1 MERYSLI
8 LVTDVTKPIRRFD
21 IARRTLVRAAQ
32 AAGLFALLL
41 TFGMVD
47 YVRVRMD
54 HNELVRLRAE
64 TTEQRARI
72 ATFDSTVSDVQSRLS
87 RLAEFERKVRTIA
100 NLPGQAATGGEDIE
114 QVGGDDGGDLGA
126 ASEDSGAPAS
136 GGPDDEELVPA
147 PALGSAVP
155 RSGAAPPAAARAPG
169 GDRVSLL
176 RVEAERLGHVAAGQE
191 LSLGELVAQL
201 EDKHQH
207 LISSPAIWPAK
218 GWLTSRWGPR
228 ISPFTGLRQFHSGID
243 IAGAMGTDVIA
254 PAHGRVTFVGDKG
267 PLGKTIVIDHG
278 YGVRTHFGHN
288 SGVTVRVGQE
298 VERGEVI
305 AKLGSTGRSTGP
317 HLHYAVEVNGKSKN
331 PLDFIF
337 D

>member
-8 LVTDVTKPIRRFD
+8 VMTDVTKPIRRFD
-21 IARRTLVRAAQ
+21 VARRTLVRGAQ
-32 AAGLFALLL
+32 AAGLLAVLL
-41 TFGMVD
+41 TFGLVD

-54 HNELVRLRAE
+54 HAELVRLRVE
-64 TTEQRARI
+64 TLEQRTRI
-72 ATFDSTVSDVQSRLS
+72 AAFDSTVSEVESRLA

-100 NLPGQAATGGEDIE
+100 NLPGQAAAGGEDVE
-114 QVGGDDGGDLGA
+114 KVGADAGGDLDA
-126 ASEDSGAPAS
+126 ADAAA
-136 GGPDDEELVPA
+136 GGPDDEDLVAEPA
-147 PALGSAVP
+147 VGSAVP
-155 RSGAAPPAAARAPG
+155 RLHEVGVPAASVAPG

-191 LSLGELVAQL
+191 LSLGGLIAQL
-201 EDKHQH
+201 EDKHHH
-207 LISSPAIWPAK
+207 LVSSPAIWPAK
-218 GWLTSRWGPR
+218 GWLTSRFGPR

-254 PAHGRVTFVGDKG
+254 PARGRVIFVGSKG
-267 PLGKTIVIDHG
+267 PLGNTIEIDHG

-288 SGVTVRVGQE
+288 SAVAVRVGQE
-298 VERGEVI
+298 VERGQVI

-317 HLHYAVEVNGKSKN
+317 HLHYSVEVNGKAMN

>member
-21 IARRTLVRAAQ
+21 VARRTLVRGAQ
-32 AAGLFALLL
+32 AAGLLALLL
-41 TFGMVD
+41 TFGLVD
-47 YVRVRMD
+47 YVRVRID
-54 HNELVRLRAE
+54 NAELARLRVE
-64 TTEQRARI
+64 TVEQRARI
-72 ATFDSTVSDVQSRLS
+72 ATFDSTVSEVESRLA

-100 NLPGQAATGGEDIE
+100 NLPGQAAAGGEDVE
-114 QVGGDDGGDLGA
+114 KVGADAGGDLDA
-126 ASEDSGAPAS
+126 AA
-136 GGPDDEELVPA
+136 GGPDDEELMAEPAVGSPVPRLREAGA
-147 PALGSAVP
+147 PAA
-155 RSGAAPPAAARAPG
+155 SGAPG

-176 RVEAERLGHVAAGQE
+176 RIEAERLGHVAAGQE
-191 LSLGELVAQL
+191 LSLGELIAQL
-201 EDKHQH
+201 EDKHHH
-207 LISSPAIWPAK
+207 LVSSPAIWPTK
-218 GWLTSRWGPR
+218 GWLTSRFGAR

-254 PAHGRVTFVGDKG
+254 PARGRVSFVGSKG
-267 PLGKTIVIDHG
+267 PLGNTIVIDHG

-288 SGVTVRVGQE
+288 SNVTVRVGEE
-298 VERGEVI
+298 VERGQVI

-317 HLHYAVEVNGKSKN
+317 HLHYSVEVHGKSMN

>member
-8 LVTDVTKPIRRFD
+8 VMTDVTKPIRRFD
-21 IARRTLVRAAQ
+21 VARRTLVRGAQ
-32 AAGLFALLL
+32 AAGLLAVLL
-41 TFGMVD
+41 TFGLVD

-54 HNELVRLRAE
+54 HAELARLRVE
-64 TTEQRARI
+64 TLEQRARI
-72 ATFDSTVSDVQSRLS
+72 ATFDTTVSEVESRLA

-100 NLPGQAATGGEDIE
+100 NLPGQAAAGGEDVE
-114 QVGGDDGGDLGA
+114 KVGADAGGDLDA
-126 ASEDSGAPAS
+126 ADAAA
-136 GGPDDEELVPA
+136 GGPDDEDLVAEPA
-147 PALGSAVP
+147 VGSAVP
-155 RSGAAPPAAARAPG
+155 RLHEAAVPAASAAPG

-191 LSLGELVAQL
+191 LSLGDLIAQL
-201 EDKHQH
+201 EDKHHH
-207 LISSPAIWPAK
+207 LVSSPAIWPTK
-218 GWLTSRWGPR
+218 GWLTSRFGAR

-254 PAHGRVTFVGDKG
+254 PARGRVIFVGSKG
-267 PLGKTIVIDHG
+267 PLGNTIEIDHG

-288 SGVTVRVGQE
+288 SAVAVRVGQE
-298 VERGEVI
+298 VERGQVI

-317 HLHYAVEVNGKSKN
+317 HLHYSVEVNGKSMN

>member
-8 LVTDVTKPIRRFD
+8 VVTDVTKPIRRFD
-21 IARRTLVRAAQ
+21 VAKRTLVRGAQ
-32 AAGLFALLL
+32 ATGLFALLL

-47 YVRVRMD
+47 YVRVRME
-54 HNELVRLRAE
+54 HAELVRLRAE
-64 TTEQRARI
+64 TTEQRERI
-72 ATFDSTVSDVQSRLS
+72 ATFDATVSDVQSKLG

-100 NLPGQAATGGEDIE
+100 NLPGQAATGGEDVE
-114 QVGGDDGGDLGA
+114 QVGGDEAGGDLGA
-126 ASEDSGAPAS
+126 ASAGS
-136 GGPDDEELVPA
+136 GGPDDEEAATEPA
-147 PALGSAVP
+147 VGSAVP
-155 RSGAAPPAAARAPG
+155 RVRAPVAPAASNHPK

-228 ISPFTGLRQFHSGID
+228 ISPFTGLRQFHAGID
-243 IAGAMGTDVIA
+243 IAGEMGTDVIA

-288 SGVTVRVGQE
+288 SGITVRVGQE
-298 VERGEVI
+298 VERGQVI

-317 HLHYAVEVNGKSKN
+317 HLHYAVEVNGKSMN